1 MKNIF
6 VPFHLLC
13 TNNIYIFNFL
23 IILNKFFPFIH
34 NKEPFSAFVIWSKA
48 ANIYVILLNI
58 PILTKHLTKC
68 IGIVFVY
75 ALK

>member
-1 MKNIF
+1 MYKQ
-6 VPFHLLC
+6 HLHIQLP
-13 TNNIYIFNFL
+13 NYFEQV
-23 IILNKFFPFIH
+23 FFPFIH